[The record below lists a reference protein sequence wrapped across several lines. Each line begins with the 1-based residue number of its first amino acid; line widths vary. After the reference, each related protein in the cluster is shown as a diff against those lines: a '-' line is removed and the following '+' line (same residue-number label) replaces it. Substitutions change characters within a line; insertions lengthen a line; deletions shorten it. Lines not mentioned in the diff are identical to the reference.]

1 MRIRFILAIILI
13 AVSFS
18 TANAQSMQLR
28 DDQIA
33 TINSVSAYLKSFATM
48 QGNFVQV
55 APNGGQSEGNFWI
68 RRPGLMRFEYAP
80 PEKLLIIADGIWL
93 GVIDQKIKQKADRYP
108 LSETPLSF
116 ILSDDPDIMKKTDV
130 VDFFYE
136 PGNLMISMADKTNE
150 AKGVLTMVFGGDD
163 LQLKS
168 WTITDP
174 QGRQTTIHISNL
186 VVNQHVAGENFA
198 LHRY

>member
-1 MRIRFILAIILI
+1 
-13 AVSFS
+13 
-18 TANAQSMQLR
+18 
-28 DDQIA
+28 
-33 TINSVSAYLKSFATM
+33 M
-48 QGNFVQV
+48 QGHFVQV
-55 APNGGQSEGNFWI
+55 APNGGQSEGEFWI
-68 RRPGLMRFEYAP
+68 RRPGFMRFEYAA
-80 PEKLLIIADGIWL
+80 PEKLLIIADGLWV
-93 GVIDQKIKQKADRYP
+93 GVIDQKIKQTADRYP

-136 PGNLMISMADKTNE
+136 PGNLMISMADKTSE

-174 QGRQTTIHISNL
+174 QGRQTTIHITNL
-186 VVNQHVAGENFA
+186 EVNKHVPGDKFA

>member
-1 MRIRFILAIILI
+1 
-13 AVSFS
+13 
-18 TANAQSMQLR
+18 MQLR

-33 TINSVSAYLKSFATM
+33 TINSVSAYLKSFGTM

-55 APNGGQSEGNFWI
+55 APNGGQSEGSFWI
-68 RRPGLMRFEYAP
+68 RRPGFMRFEYAP
-80 PEKLLIIADGIWL
+80 PQKLLIIADNLWV
-93 GVIDQKIKQKADRYP
+93 GVVDQKIKQKADRYP

-136 PGNLMISMADKTNE
+136 PGNLMISMADKSNK
-150 AKGVLTMVFGGDD
+150 AKGILTMTFGGDD

-168 WTITDP
+168 WTITDTKG
-174 QGRQTTIHISNL
+174 QQTTIHINNL
-186 VVNQHVAGENFA
+186 VVNQYIGGEYFA